1 MKNRFIGVAAM
12 CIFIPVVLVAQPMGK
27 KQPMGVWEVKV
38 WPLGHS
44 ESPLLSLAIF
54 SRDGS
59 FTTSVGYGTLPP
71 IRAVQDIAS
80 DLGSGYGHWA
90 ITVNREFR
98 LTFYSVMWKAGLV
111 NGYQRVQD
119 TLVLSEAGDEFT
131 GHAQV
136 DFLDAS
142 WNVVFST
149 TSDVKGT
156 RLETPILVAPVAQQG
171 EKQLAGVWEDKVST
185 AEPWGLPLPL
195 LSLAL
200 YGGDGDSITAGGYK
214 ALPAIAAVQDIAN
227 EIGPGLGRW
236 EATGARE
243 FRLTSYSVLG
253 KTGVVNGFQR
263 VQDTLVFSESG
274 DEYIGHAKVDFLDSN
289 WNVVFSTSSDVKG
302 IRLDTSIPVM
312 PGVQL
317 PKRTGV
323 WELKA
328 QPVGGAVPPIFGLL
342 LFCGDGRFIQTVNW
356 TLPPM
361 PALQVVA
368 TESGSGF
375 GRWAATGVRA
385 NQVIFY
391 AVLWNA
397 GLVNGFQRLQ
407 TAEVFSESGDEV
419 TGRAQVEFFDRNW
432 NAVIRVTSD
441 SKSKRLETPDQ
452 D

>member
-1 MKNRFIGVAAM
+1 MKSRFISVAAM
-12 CIFIPVVLVAQPMGK
+12 CIFIPVVLIAQPTEK
-27 KQPMGVWEVKV
+27 KPLVGVWEVKV
-38 WPLGHS
+38 WPLGQS

-59 FTTSVGYGTLPP
+59 FTISVGYGALPP
-71 IRAVQDIAS
+71 VRAVQDIAS
-80 DLGSGYGHWA
+80 DLGSGYGHWD
-90 ITVNREFR
+90 ITANREFR

-119 TLVLSEAGDEFT
+119 TLVLSEAGKEFS
-131 GHAQV
+131 GNAQV

-149 TSDVKGT
+149 TSEVKGT
-156 RLETPILVAPVAQQG
+156 RLETPILATPAAPQQ
-171 EKQLAGVWEDKVST
+171 EKQLAGVWEDRESPT
-185 AEPWGLPLPL
+185 EPWGLPLPL

-200 YGGDGDSITAGGYK
+200 YGSDGDFTAAGGYQ
-214 ALPAIAAVQDIAN
+214 ALPPIGAVQHLAN
-227 EIGPGLGRW
+227 EIGPALGRW
-236 EATGARE
+236 ETTGARE
-243 FRLTSYSVLG
+243 FRLTSYSVIG
-253 KTGVVNGFQR
+253 KTGLVNGFQR
-263 VQDTLVFSESG
+263 VQKTLVFSESG
-274 DEYIGHAKVDFLDSN
+274 DEYTGHANVDFLDAN
-289 WNVVFSTSSDVKG
+289 WNVVFSTTNDVKG
-302 IRLDTSIPVM
+302 FRLETSIPTVA
-312 PGVQL
+312 GLQL

-361 PALQVVA
+361 PALQVVG

-375 GRWAATGVRA
+375 GRWAATGVGA

-391 AVLWNA
+391 AVLWKA

-407 TAEVFSESGDEV
+407 SAEVFSESGDEV

-432 NAVIRVTSD
+432 NAVLRVTSE
-441 SKSKRLETPDQ
+441 SKSKRLEAPNQ